1 LPLSLRHIGIRADDF
16 NLVPEFLN
24 QRPGERRGGYKGSKP
39 RSKCHPRDRCFEPA
53 VFPRP
58 MDALEAHRVRPYTG
72 SMHVHAHGAGGP
84 TRVLKISLAV
94 TLGYIVLLVVAGMRA
109 HSLALLSEAGH
120 NLSDFLALLLSLVAV
135 YFQTR
140 PANSTKTYGY
150 HRAGVLAA
158 LVNATSLV
166 AVSFFIFYEAFR
178 RLQHPEHVQATV
190 MMWVAAAGVVMNGV
204 IALLLYRSSRGFGG
218 DVNIRSALLHEVGD
232 TLSTAAV
239 IAGGWAI
246 LVTRNYWIDSALSFG
261 IAVLILW
268 SGFGIVRETLNIL
281 LEGTPRGMKLEKIES
296 AIRSVGGVNDVHD
309 LHVWS
314 IGSETH
320 ALSCHISIADIPPSV
335 SERILRDVKDRLLHD
350 FRIDHTT
357 IQFEHAICEVA
368 HGCVIPVS
376 ESEEHHH
383 HHSH

>member
-1 LPLSLRHIGIRADDF
+1 
-16 NLVPEFLN
+16 V
-24 QRPGERRGGYKGSKP
+24 
-39 RSKCHPRDRCFEPA
+39 
-53 VFPRP
+53 
-58 MDALEAHRVRPYTG
+58 
-72 SMHVHAHGAGGP
+72 HVHVHGAGSP
-84 TRVLKISLAV
+84 TRVLKISLGV
-94 TLGYIVLLVVAGMRA
+94 TLGYIVLLVVAGIRA

-135 YFQTR
+135 YFQGR
-140 PANSTKTYGY
+140 PASSTKTYGY

-166 AVSFFIFYEAFR
+166 AVALFIFYEAFL
-178 RLQHPEHVQATV
+178 RLQHPEHVQAGV
-190 MMWVAAAGVVMNGV
+190 MMWVAGAGVLMNGA
-204 IALLLYRSSRGFGG
+204 IALLLYRSTGHSGGG

-246 LVTRNYWIDSALSFG
+246 LVTGNYWIDSVLSVAIG
-261 IAVLILW
+261 VLILW

-281 LEGTPRGMKLEKIES
+281 LEGTPRGMKLERIES
-296 AIRSVGGVNDVHD
+296 MIREVEGVNDVHD

-335 SERILRDVKDRLLHD
+335 SERILRDVKERLLHN

-357 IQFEHAICEVA
+357 IQFEHAVCEVA
-368 HGCVIPVS
+368 HGCVIPVVES
-376 ESEEHHH
+376 EEEHHH

>member
-1 LPLSLRHIGIRADDF
+1 
-16 NLVPEFLN
+16 
-24 QRPGERRGGYKGSKP
+24 
-39 RSKCHPRDRCFEPA
+39 
-53 VFPRP
+53 
-58 MDALEAHRVRPYTG
+58 
-72 SMHVHAHGAGGP
+72 MHVHAHGAGGP

-94 TLGYIVLLVVAGMRA
+94 TLAYIVLLVVAGVQA

-135 YFQTR
+135 YFQSR
-140 PANSTKTYGY
+140 PANASKTYGY
-150 HRAGVLAA
+150 QRAGVLAA
-158 LVNATSLV
+158 LVNAASLV
-166 AVSFFIFYEAFR
+166 AVSCFIFYEAFR
-178 RLQHPEHVQATV
+178 RLQHPEHVQASV
-190 MMWVAAAGVVMNGV
+190 MMWVAAAGVVMNGA
-204 IALLLYRSSRGFGG
+204 IALLLYRSGG

-246 LVTRNYWIDSALSFG
+246 LATGNYWIDSVLSVG
-261 IAVLILW
+261 IGVLILW
-268 SGFGIVRETLNIL
+268 SGFGICRETLNIL
-281 LEGTPRGMKLEKIES
+281 LEGTPRGMQLEKIES
-296 AIRSVGGVNDVHD
+296 AIRSVEGVNDVHD

-335 SERILRDVKDRLLHD
+335 SERILRDVKEQLLHG
-350 FRIDHTT
+350 FHIDHTT
-357 IQFEHAICEVA
+357 IQFEHVVCETA

-376 ESEEHHH
+376 ESAEEHEQH